1 MPKPAAKIAP
11 PKSLLTIVDVEQ
23 GSPEWFAARK
33 GMPTA
38 SVFSTV
44 MASGKDGGTSITR
57 TKLLHKLAGEIITDE
72 PAPEGYK
79 NAAMEKGNALEAE
92 ARDSYARRRKV
103 EVRQVGF
110 VRNFSGLKACGA
122 SPDGFVGFDGG
133 LEIKIV
139 TTSET
144 LIPLLQKPTATMPPE
159 HKAQIQGAMWVCER
173 SWWDLTIYQHRL
185 MPAVDVRVDRD
196 EAYIKELS

>member
-1 MPKPAAKIAP
+1 
-11 PKSLLTIVDVEQ
+11 
-23 GSPEWFAARK
+23 
-33 GMPTA
+33 
-38 SVFSTV
+38 
-44 MASGKDGGTSITR
+44 
-57 TKLLHKLAGEIITDE
+57 LAGEIITDE

-139 TTSET
+139 TTHCA
-144 LIPLLQKPTATMPPE
+144 IGKPRM
-159 HKAQIQGAMWVCER
+159 IDVQGSV
-173 SWWDLTIYQHRL
+173 SWHVRPSKDAPHRTGW
-185 MPAVDVRVDRD
+185 
-196 EAYIKELS
+196 